1 MQLFQEGV
9 FLYVF
14 RNFYEN
20 LFCRTCPNRCLS
32 EMNQKTVF
40 TKSINSKIVIFSAVA
55 DMWAYSFSKK
65 GLHHRFFSMKI
76 GKFNRASILQNDSAR
91 LLLISG
97 DIFNVLLALSVI
109 NQFSQNMEI

>member
-14 RNFYEN
+14 RNFYKN
-20 LFCRTCPNRCLS
+20 LFCRTCSNRCLS
-32 EMNQKTVF
+32 EMNQKNVF

>member
-14 RNFYEN
+14 RKSYED

-32 EMNQKTVF
+32 KMNQKNVF

-65 GLHHRFFSMKI
+65 GLRHRFFSMKI
-76 GKFNRASILQNDSAR
+76 GKFHRTSILQNDAAR

-97 DIFNVLLALSVI
+97 DIFCVLLALSVI
-109 NQFSQNMEI
+109 NQFSQSMEI

>member
-76 GKFNRASILQNDSAR
+76 GKFNRTSILQNDSAR

-97 DIFNVLLALSVI
+97 DIFSVLLALSVI
-109 NQFSQNMEI
+109 NQFTQNMEI